1 MVEWLQSAEE
11 GIWQLHVGIVFQPDH
26 VFLPPFPFPPPPS
39 LLGSI
44 TPQEM
49 CAGKRSAIVGQ
60 ALIEGGARLQTNFFL
75 IHFESSLGKR
85 NTHPAV
91 LIMIAYLHS
100 MTGASS
106 DNPFSS

>member
-1 MVEWLQSAEE
+1 M
-11 GIWQLHVGIVFQPDH
+11 
-26 VFLPPFPFPPPPS
+26 
-39 LLGSI
+39 
-44 TPQEM
+44 
-49 CAGKRSAIVGQ
+49 VGQ

>member
-1 MVEWLQSAEE
+1 MKKMVEWLQSAEE

-60 ALIEGGARLQTNFFL
+60 ALIEGGPDYKQT
-75 IHFESSLGKR
+75 SS
-85 NTHPAV
+85 
-91 LIMIAYLHS
+91 
-100 MTGASS
+100 
-106 DNPFSS
+106 